1 VRDQLTDAEL
11 VARVLRDKEAFQL
24 VHDRY
29 APSLFAF
36 LKGMHRG
43 DEHAAA
49 DSLQDTFLRAFTA
62 LRRFDRSRPLRPWLL
77 AIAANVARDALARTK
92 RVEVRSELPEPST
105 PESASPPAAVAAS
118 DACWRLLDKVAGRLP
133 ERALAAFLLARIQG
147 LSYAEIAAIH
157 ECSPA
162 TVKRDLAD
170 ALAALSGAA
179 MELGLV

>member
-1 VRDQLTDAEL
+1 MEPTDSEL
-11 VARVLRDKEAFQL
+11 VARCLEAKEAFAEL
-24 VHDRY
+24 YRRH

-77 AIAANVARDALARTK
+77 AIAANVARDAIART
-92 RVEVRSELPEPST
+92 RRIEVREELPEHATQDPADSPSGT
-105 PESASPPAAVAAS
+105 AAAS
-118 DACWRLLDKVAGRLP
+118 DACWRLLDRVAGRLP
-133 ERALAAFLLARIQG
+133 ERAIAAFLLARIQG

-179 MELGLV
+179 LELGLV